1 MNETSTSLDAYR
13 TADEFMRIFRSAVR
27 KAQAESRRMGVA
39 NVYWIHGQRYYELPN
54 GEFTRTRPD
63 KWEPARTVSGSGDF

>member
-1 MNETSTSLDAYR
+1 MAESHRMAEAYQDAR
-13 TADEFMRIFRSAVR
+13 EFIRIFRSAVR
-27 KAQAESRRMGVA
+27 KAQAKSRRMGVA

-63 KWEPARTVSGSGDF
+63 ESNSTKP